1 MTLTV
6 GLIAARFVHFLAL
19 SVLLGAALF
28 PFYGLAKS
36 SGDAYGRLS
45 WLRPLL
51 IGMAASTLMSGVLWF
66 ALVSRD
72 AFVGIWLFRLML
84 AAALVMLT
92 LSKRAA
98 KRRLEAIIAAAV
110 VLLAT
115 IALTGN
121 SGSNDGP
128 LWLQHRLSDAVHLVA
143 SGVWIGAL
151 VVFSRLVTMSIR
163 ADREEDLRTAHDALA
178 RFAGVGTLSVAT
190 LTLSGMTNPGLF
202 LSSLDSA
209 YGQLL
214 LAKLGVFGAMLA
226 LAGANRF
233 LLTPR
238 LSATLEGRGH
248 LRTAVNA
255 LRASVLLETALG
267 FVVLAMVAWLGV
279 LPPPAFEP
287 QTIDRR

>member
-1 MTLTV
+1 MTLTAA
-6 GLIAARFVHFLAL
+6 LIAARFVHFLAL

-28 PFYGLAKS
+28 PFYGLEKS
-36 SGDAYGRLS
+36 EGDAYRRLT

-51 IGMAASTLMSGVLWF
+51 IATAALTLASGLLW
-66 ALVSRD
+66 LMLMPRD
-72 AFVGIWLFRLML
+72 EFRWIWLFRLAL
-84 AAALVMLT
+84 ATALALLT
-92 LSKRAA
+92 LSNRAA
-98 KRRLEAIIAAAV
+98 GRRLEAIILAAV
-110 VLLAT
+110 VLLAS

-128 LWLQHRLSDAVHLVA
+128 LWFQHRLSDSVHLVA

-151 VVFSRLVTMSIR
+151 VVFSWLVTMSVR
-163 ADREEDLRTAHDALA
+163 ADSEEDLRTVHDALA
-178 RFAGVGTLSVAT
+178 RFAGVGTLTVGT

-214 LAKLGVFGAMLA
+214 LGKLGVFAAMLVF
-226 LAGANRF
+226 AGANRF
-233 LLTPR
+233 WLTPK

-255 LRASVLLETALG
+255 LRVSVLVETALG

-279 LPPPAFEP
+279 LPPPAFE
-287 QTIDRR
+287 